1 MCYNAKASALAAT
14 IGIVSAFVAFSL
26 KEWVIGS
33 LILIYSLVQVSE
45 FLIWRGLDTGSV
57 NLNRQGTWIA
67 STTLRLHAIVVL
79 LVLLAVSW
87 TRLENQP
94 NRRLALILLLL
105 MAIFCWWKTTSP
117 VPSLTTEPGCAK
129 GCRLNWKFGEEYS
142 IQVLIIGLAILIG
155 APRLI
160 VPMAV
165 FYSIALLLALI
176 LAAVDSKTTFKMAI
190 YTVWCF
196 FAAIFA
202 PLFVGYLW
210 WKKKRT

>member
-67 STTLRLHAIVVL
+67 STTLRFHAIVVL

-87 TRLENQP
+87 TRLEAQP

-105 MAIFCWWKTTSP
+105 MAIFSWWKTTSTAAAP
-117 VPSLTTEPGCAK
+117 LTTKPGCAK
-129 GCRLNWKFGEEYS
+129 GCRLNWKFGKEYS

-160 VPMAV
+160 IPMAV

-176 LAAVDSKTTFKMAI
+176 LAAIDPKTTFKMGI

-210 WKKKRT
+210 WNKS